1 MCMCMERGHVCLNV
15 WLRESEYMCV
25 QACVHVFFFFL
36 VRGNLITSH
45 ALGAQMS
52 QRMAG
57 TRNIPRLITEKM
69 AKKILR
75 IVPSI
80 CEYMCQCMFV
90 FCGLNRGLHSRDVM
104 VSPTFSRPCSVAV
117 RKQTFSPA
125 LFPSLTALSLISLV
139 HPKLI
144 ELQFPH
150 IPSAPLLVASAC
162 LTEVTMRPSLDCSIH
177 RHNGFATLNE
187 RQHMKDRNDT

>member
-1 MCMCMERGHVCLNV
+1 MCMERGHVCLNV

-25 QACVHVFFFFL
+25 QACVHVFFFCL

-57 TRNIPRLITEKM
+57 TRNITWLVT
-69 AKKILR
+69 KK
-75 IVPSI
+75 
-80 CEYMCQCMFV
+80 CQKGPKNCSCSLCKCVCVFV
-90 FCGLNRGLHSRDVM
+90 FGGLNRGLNSRDVM
-104 VSPTFSRPCSVAV
+104 VSPTSNRPCSVAV

-139 HPKLI
+139 HPKLT

-150 IPSAPLLVASAC
+150 IPSAPLPVASAC
-162 LTEVTMRPSLDCSIH
+162 LT
-177 RHNGFATLNE
+177 G
-187 RQHMKDRNDT
+187 